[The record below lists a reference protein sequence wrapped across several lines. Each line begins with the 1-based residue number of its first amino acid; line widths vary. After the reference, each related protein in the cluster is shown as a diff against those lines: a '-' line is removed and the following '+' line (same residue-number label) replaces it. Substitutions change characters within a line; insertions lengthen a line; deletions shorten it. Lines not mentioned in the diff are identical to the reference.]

1 MARMT
6 AATSAARHEG
16 RRVIVTGAASGIG
29 RRTAERFTADGA
41 RVVLADINADGVRAA
56 AASLPG
62 ALAVEVDVSDRDSV
76 RAMVA
81 TAVDAFGGLDTVINN
96 AMVCGR
102 STFID
107 APIDEV
113 RRDFEVNLMGP
124 YFCCQEAIPAMLAS
138 GGGSI
143 TNLSSVNGLSHL
155 GNTAYSMAKAGVL
168 ALTRSIA
175 LEYGDQGI
183 RCNAVAPGTV
193 RTEVW
198 DHRIANDPDALT
210 KAAQWYPTARVGST
224 DDIASALLFLS
235 SDEASW
241 ITGVTLPVDG
251 GLLAGNLAM
260 AKGITAGD

>member
-1 MARMT
+1 MST
-6 AATSAARHEG
+6 EATPGSRHAD

-29 RRTAERFTADGA
+29 RRTAERFAAEGA
-41 RVVLADINADGVRAA
+41 RVVLADINGDGVRAA

-62 ALAVEVDVSDRDSV
+62 SLAVEVDVADRDSV
-76 RAMVA
+76 RSMVA
-81 TAVDAFGGLDTVINN
+81 TTVDTFGGLDALVNN

-102 STFID
+102 STFLD
-107 APIDEV
+107 APEAEV
-113 RRDFEVNLMGP
+113 RRDFDVNLLGP
-124 YFCCQEAIPAMLAS
+124 YFCCQEAIPAMISS

-155 GNTAYSMAKAGVL
+155 GNTAYSMAKSGVL

-175 LEYGDQGI
+175 LEYGDRGI
-183 RCNAVAPGTV
+183 RCNAVAPGSV

-198 DHRIANDPDALT
+198 DHRLTNDPDALT
-210 KAAQWYPTARVGST
+210 KAAQWYPTGRIGST
-224 DDIASALLFLS
+224 DDIAAALLFLA
-235 SDEASW
+235 SDEATW

-260 AKGITAGD
+260 ARAITAGD